1 MDIYITLLLVFISL
15 AIGFLLNALLSSMR
29 KKPPAPEGGEKGN
42 SGILPDEQVR
52 IWRDPD
58 SQQLLVETEG
68 QVFLSAG
75 GLNDGQRSRL
85 AELAGDLKDWV
96 RGPGRPAGRQ
106 PVPSPSAPAAT
117 DLRNLAGSTRS
128 TLPARPAGGEPGRP
142 DLNPL
147 KVFTSAFRSS
157 GGSARE
163 AAPGSIV
170 AQIDELL
177 QASLEFTPLAGRGIR
192 LSESPGGGMIVAVGL
207 RSYESIEAVPDPEVR
222 AAIRK
227 AVVDWEAR
235 LSK

>member
-1 MDIYITLLLVFISL
+1 MDLYITLLLVFISL

-29 KKPPAPEGGEKGN
+29 KKPPAAEGGERVN
-42 SGILPDEQVR
+42 SGTLPGAEVR

-68 QVFLSAG
+68 KVFLSAG

-85 AELAGDLKDWV
+85 AALAGDLEDWL

-106 PVPSPSAPAAT
+106 PVPSQNAPAAT

-128 TLPARPAGGEPGRP
+128 TLPARPAGGEPERP

-147 KVFTSAFRSS
+147 KVFTSAFRPTEKP
-157 GGSARE
+157 ARE

-170 AQIDELL
+170 TQIDELL
-177 QASLEFTPLAGRGIR
+177 QASLEDTPFAGRGIR
-192 LSESPGGGMIVAVGL
+192 LSESPGGGMVVAVGL
-207 RSYESIEAVPDPEVR
+207 ESYESIEAVPDAEVR